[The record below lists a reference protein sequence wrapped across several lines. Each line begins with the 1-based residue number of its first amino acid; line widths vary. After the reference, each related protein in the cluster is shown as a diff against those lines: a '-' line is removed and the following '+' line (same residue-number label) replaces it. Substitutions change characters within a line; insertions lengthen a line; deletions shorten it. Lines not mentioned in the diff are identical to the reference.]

1 MPISGRAGLI
11 FWVRLKPRVQALG
24 GGCGQEGGKGGPC
37 VGRVRV
43 WRAAAIQGFA
53 LLQQQSANVRT
64 RGFTPS
70 GANVHEEFRLLRA
83 LPTFPSTG

>member
-1 MPISGRAGLI
+1 M
-11 FWVRLKPRVQALG
+11 
-24 GGCGQEGGKGGPC
+24 
-37 VGRVRV
+37 

-83 LPTFPSTG
+83 LPTFPSSRHCQFTRLSQVARKTFILVYLVALRY